1 MSTKAGLLALVL
13 LPFVSITSNCQ
24 SSPSKQEQIELFERL
39 TQQYL
44 RQQRPDLAIPEL
56 QKLVALDPNNVEA
69 RGNLGV
75 LLFFRGDYKDAVPE
89 LQAAVK
95 LKPDLWKV
103 QALLGLAEVHTSDFV
118 NARTD
123 LEAAFPSIQDMKLK
137 IEVGLELVG
146 LYNGNS
152 DLDDAVGVITQL
164 RKSYP
169 ENPEVLYAAY
179 RTYSDLSGES
189 MLALSLVAPD
199 SAQMHQVM
207 AHEEIKEGNTNAA
220 VAQFRKA
227 IEIDPHLPSVHYE
240 LGELL
245 NTPQDSVVKSEAE
258 KEYRAAVTANPAD
271 EKAEC
276 RLGDIDAQKGNTTQA
291 YEEYSRAVALQPADA
306 DARLGLAKILIE
318 MNQTDRAQQML
329 EETVQLEPTNA
340 IAHYRLGTLY
350 RKAGRIEDA
359 KHEVE
364 LYKKY
369 KDMKEKLRAV
379 YKDLQVQPN
388 EIRRDEPDEK

>member
-1 MSTKAGLLALVL
+1 M
-13 LPFVSITSNCQ
+13 
-24 SSPSKQEQIELFERL
+24 
-39 TQQYL
+39 
-44 RQQRPDLAIPEL
+44 

-123 LEAAFPSIQDMKLK
+123 FEAAFPSIQDMKLK

-245 NTPQDSVVKSEAE
+245 NTSQDSVVKSEAE

-350 RKAGRIEDA
+350 RKARRIEDA